1 MEPSHMM
8 IETTLS
14 LLLQVEPYQE
24 NHVFPELELISMK
37 KCMDIVHNNRYDQHT

>member
-1 MEPSHMM
+1 MEPSHVM

-14 LLLQVEPYQE
+14 LFLKVASYQE

-37 KCMDIVHNNRYDQHT
+37 KMHGYCP

>member
-14 LLLQVEPYQE
+14 LLLQVESYQE
-24 NHVFPELELISMK
+24 NHVFPELELI
-37 KCMDIVHNNRYDQHT
+37 